1 MRQPSYGSEEWFE
14 WYSEDPEVVLRRVE
28 SGEIPVDSGIRAM
41 VVDANRRGLTT
52 HSCCDGHGNDF
63 AYITF
68 KPWVDPQAI
77 SDWYDDCG
85 VAACGNHPEPTPPT
99 HGHARGPSCE
109 DAAARGA
116 DIDGMVE
123 TCMRRARCEPQ
134 TSRR

>member
-85 VAACGNHPEPTPPT
+85 VAHVAITRNLRPLHMVTRAGLPVKMLLPE
-99 HGHARGPSCE
+99 E
-109 DAAARGA
+109 
-116 DIDGMVE
+116 
-123 TCMRRARCEPQ
+123 Q
-134 TSRR
+134 TSTAWWKLA